1 MKFPSYFAQN
11 HGGNIV
17 NISATLGYRGQA
29 LQVHAGSAK
38 AANGTFLVS
47 SNCCVMISI
56 SEFQGLFLPLLPVD
70 AMTKHLAVEWGPSG
84 VRVNSVAPGPVS
96 GTEGF
101 RRLGITIIYNT
112 NNSHN
117 NSQVRAFEQG
127 YFCFPLIP

>member
-1 MKFPSYFAQN
+1 MKPLPLLTEEDLIIYSVILKFPSYFVQN

-38 AANGTFLVS
+38 AANGMFSVS
-47 SNCCVMISI
+47 FNCFAISK
-56 SEFQGLFLPLLPVD
+56 SEFQSLFLPLLPLD

-101 RRLGITIIYNT
+101 RRLGITIK
-112 NNSHN
+112 HK
-117 NSQVRAFEQG
+117 
-127 YFCFPLIP
+127 

>member
-1 MKFPSYFAQN
+1 MQN

-38 AANGTFLVS
+38 AANGTFSVS
-47 SNCCVMISI
+47 FNCFVMISK
-56 SEFQGLFLPLLPVD
+56 SKFQGLFLPLLPLD

-101 RRLGITIIYNT
+101 RRLGITIT
-112 NNSHN
+112 HK
-117 NSQVRAFEQG
+117 
-127 YFCFPLIP
+127 

>member
-1 MKFPSYFAQN
+1 MQA

-17 NISATLGYRGQA
+17 NISATLGYRGQG

-38 AANGTFLVS
+38 AANGERSRDVIAIIWKIG
-47 SNCCVMISI
+47 IST
-56 SEFQGLFLPLLPVD
+56 SVVPLLSPD

-101 RRLGITIIYNT
+101 RRLGKKTHLTSNVT
-112 NNSHN
+112 NNTLKWLAKT
-117 NSQVRAFEQG
+117 RD
-127 YFCFPLIP
+127 YIFCF

>member
-1 MKFPSYFAQN
+1 MQN

-38 AANGTFLVS
+38 AANGTYSVS
-47 SNCCVMISI
+47 LNCFVMISK
-56 SEFQGLFLPLLPVD
+56 SGFQGLFLPLD

-101 RRLGITIIYNT
+101 RRLGITIK
-112 NNSHN
+112 HK
-117 NSQVRAFEQG
+117 
-127 YFCFPLIP
+127 